1 MRPALF
7 TLYISRPGIKLFK
20 SRFIW
25 IPGLKQTWN
34 WEAECQVY
42 FKKSPIFPFHFLT
55 VMIWR
60 RSGMKWRILIM
71 MSYSV
76 FTVFVIDFD
85 GTSDKF
91 DHVAIISD
99 QQLEVWLF
107 GWSTVCSFC
116 KWCYQIPTHLDWGS
130 VTWIKVILILHYD
143 KFHFSHFQEISPA
156 IFLFVCR
163 HFVKI
168 SWITEL
174 LTVWIWHYFGFWW
187 FEQVSEWFNKQN
199 T

>member
-1 MRPALF
+1 
-7 TLYISRPGIKLFK
+7 
-20 SRFIW
+20 
-25 IPGLKQTWN
+25 
-34 WEAECQVY
+34 
-42 FKKSPIFPFHFLT
+42 
-55 VMIWR
+55 MIWR

-71 MSYSV
+71 MSCSV
-76 FTVFVIDFD
+76 FTAFLIDFD

-163 HFVKI
+163 HFVKN

-174 LTVWIWHYFGFWW
+174 LTVWIWHYSGFDDWADVRMI
-187 FEQVSEWFNKQN
+187 Q
-199 T
+199 